1 MHTLDA
7 RSLIDS
13 EHLEAEVKA
22 MYRHVARDAGAEL
35 HFEIGRELA
44 EHLGYSPDL
53 LDRVPAEAVASFA
66 GTGHHLDLAAIRPGE
81 WVLDLGSGSGTDV
94 FGAALL
100 AGPTGRA
107 VGVDFTDAQLEKAS
121 RLRSSAGLS
130 QAVFVDARIE
140 QLPFT
145 DERFDV
151 VMSNGVINLA
161 PHKGLV
167 FAEAARVLKPGGRLA
182 ITDIVSGH
190 ELKER
195 TRRNVELWAACIAG
209 AIPRDSYVR
218 AIEAQGFEVHE
229 IRRNDYRFVSERA
242 LDACTTYEVESISL
256 LAVKTA

>member
-22 MYRHVARDAGAEL
+22 MYRHVARNEGAEL
-35 HFEIGRELA
+35 HFDVGRDLA
-44 EHLGYSPDL
+44 EHLGYSPGL
-53 LDRVPAEAVASFA
+53 LDRIPAEAVASFA
-66 GTGHHLDLAAIRPGE
+66 GTGHHLDLAAIRSGD

-94 FGAALL
+94 FCAALL
-100 AGPTGRA
+100 AGQTGRA
-107 VGVDFTDAQLEKAS
+107 IGVDFTDAQLEKAS
-121 RLRSSAGLS
+121 RLRTRAGLS

-140 QLPFT
+140 DLPFA

-182 ITDIVSGH
+182 ITDIVSGR
-190 ELKER
+190 ELRER

-209 AIPRDSYVR
+209 AIPRESYVR
-218 AIEAQGFEVHE
+218 AIEAQGFEVQR
-229 IRRNDYRFVSERA
+229 IRSNDYRFSSDRA
-242 LDACTTYEVESISL
+242 RDACATYEVESISL
-256 LAVKTA
+256 LAVKTG

>member
-1 MHTLDA
+1 METLDA

-22 MYRHVARDAGAEL
+22 MYRQVAHDDTADL

-44 EHLGYSPDL
+44 EHLGYAPAL
-53 LDRVPAEAVASFA
+53 LDRIPAEAVASFA
-66 GTGHHLDLAAIRPGE
+66 GTGHHIDLAGIRPGD
-81 WVLDLGSGSGTDV
+81 WVLDLGSGSGTDA
-94 FGAALL
+94 FCAAVLV
-100 AGPTGRA
+100 GPTGRS
-107 VGVDFTDAQLEKAS
+107 VGVDFTDAQLAKAS
-121 RLRSSAGLS
+121 RLRNAAGLS
-130 QAVFVDARIE
+130 QAMFVDARIE
-140 QLPFT
+140 DLPFA

-182 ITDIVSGH
+182 ITDIVSGR

-209 AIPRDSYVR
+209 AIPRDTYLR
-218 AIEAQGFEVHE
+218 AIEAEGFEIQE

-256 LAVKTA
+256 LAIKRP